1 MTIRRKLNSFDAA
14 FCGRKTIESRTN
26 HMKYLTILLVT
37 VPLNII
43 TFSTSFFV
51 PCLCVTL
58 SLSFFASL
66 HLSICRLLVS
76 IVCNCNE
83 IVWPTKTIFSLL
95 CSFDLATRKYRMAK
109 LSSHAHNPNCRV
121 FFIFKPLASSSPWS
135 PMTPTIRKH
144 TKKRRRRRRRETNR
158 LLILIYATEWSI
170 ATAAAVAVVA
180 ATNAALITAGSF
192 TFIFTFHKFYL
203 LTALTLKSKFN
214 AIQMRFPSH
223 IWYGVGGGMA
233 SLKPNT
239 LTVIMP
245 FHLISSILSITFT
258 TYCSSRRCMAFGRPW
273 IINPIAH
280 T

>member
-144 TKKRRRRRRRETNR
+144 TKKEEEEEEGKQIVYWFWFMR
-158 LLILIYATEWSI
+158 LNGQLLLQLLLLLLLLPTLLLLLLAVSRSFSHSI
-170 ATAAAVAVVA
+170 
-180 ATNAALITAGSF
+180 N
-192 TFIFTFHKFYL
+192 FISWLHW
-203 LTALTLKSKFN
+203 
-214 AIQMRFPSH
+214 P
-223 IWYGVGGGMA
+223 
-233 SLKPNT
+233 
-239 LTVIMP
+239 
-245 FHLISSILSITFT
+245 
-258 TYCSSRRCMAFGRPW
+258 
-273 IINPIAH
+273 
-280 T
+280 